1 MRILI
6 VNTLYYP
13 DKVGGAEVSVQL
25 LAEALAASGHDVSV
39 VCISR
44 GAVPRTEVINGVN
57 VYRIRLFNLYWPF
70 DGQDK
75 GMLSRVAWHGLE
87 VFNPVMIARLS
98 AIVREAAPDVV
109 HTNNVHGFSTAIW
122 ARLARH
128 RLPIVHTIRDYALL
142 CSRGSLYR
150 DGRRCKTR
158 CADCRVLC
166 TRKRIDS
173 NHVST
178 VVGISRH
185 VLSEH
190 IQRGWFAGRRDNGVV
205 YNSVSA
211 LTADEDHPV
220 RDCHREIVFG
230 YIGRLVPEKGV
241 AELLRAFNRLRAR
254 HANVRLLVAG
264 SGPNGF
270 VADLKRHAGPD
281 ITLLGQVDAATLYRS
296 ADVIVVPSL
305 WDEPFGRTVA
315 EALVFGRPV
324 VCSNRG
330 GLAELVE
337 GRPDCRVF
345 DADRDDALFDT
356 LDRLVSEWPA
366 NIATDSRPS
375 RELSERLFDPQ
386 AIAARYVEL
395 YLNAIESHA
404 LIAESA

>member
-25 LAEALAASGHDVSV
+25 LAETLVEQGHDVSV

-44 GAVPRTEVINGVN
+44 GRVPRKETVNGVH
-57 VYRIRLFNLYWPF
+57 VYRIRLFNVYWPF
-70 DGQDK
+70 DGRNK
-75 GMLSRVAWHGLE
+75 GLLSRIAWHGLE

-98 AIVREAAPDVV
+98 EIVREAAPDVV

-122 ARLARH
+122 GWLARH

-150 DGRRCKTR
+150 SGRRCENR
-158 CADCRVLC
+158 CTDCRVLC

-173 NHVST
+173 RHVST

-185 VLSEH
+185 VLAEH
-190 IQRGWFAGRRDNGVV
+190 LRRDWFAGRRNDVFV
-205 YNSVSA
+205 YNSVPA
-211 LTADEDHPV
+211 LPPGEDRGI
-220 RDCHREIVFG
+220 RDAGPAIVFG

-241 AELLRAFNRLRAR
+241 TELLRAFNRLRAR
-254 HANVRLLVAG
+254 HADVRLLVAG

-270 VADLKRHAGPD
+270 VADLARHAGPD
-281 ITLLGQVDAATLYRS
+281 VTLLGQVDAAMLYRN

-330 GLAELVE
+330 ALAELVA

-345 DADRDDALFDT
+345 DADREDALFDT
-356 LDRLVSEWPA
+356 LEQLVSERRATVSVDSGPA
-366 NIATDSRPS
+366 
-375 RELSERLFDPQ
+375 RESVERLFDPQ

-395 YLNAIESHA
+395 YLEAIESNG
-404 LIAESA
+404 LVTESA

>member
-13 DKVGGAEVSVQL
+13 DKIGGAEVSVQL
-25 LAEALAASGHDVSV
+25 LAETLVEQGHDVSV
-39 VCISR
+39 VCIAR
-44 GAVPRTEVINGVN
+44 GRVPRKESVNGVH
-57 VYRIRLFNLYWPF
+57 VYRIRLFNVYWPF
-70 DGQDK
+70 DGRDK
-75 GMLSRVAWHGLE
+75 GRLSRIAWHGIE

-98 AIVREAAPDVV
+98 AIVREVDPDVV

-122 ARLARH
+122 GWLARR

-150 DGRRCKTR
+150 SGRRCESQ
-158 CADCRVLC
+158 CADCRVFC

-173 NHVST
+173 RHVST

-185 VLSEH
+185 VLVEH
-190 IQRGWFAGRRDNGVV
+190 LRHDCFAGRRNDAVV
-205 YNSVSA
+205 YNSVPA
-211 LTADEDHPV
+211 LPPDEDRGI
-220 RDCHREIVFG
+220 RDARTAIVFG

-241 AELLRAFNRLRAR
+241 LELLQAFNRLRAR
-254 HANVRLLVAG
+254 HGDVRLLVAG
-264 SGPNGF
+264 SGPDGF
-270 VADLKRHAGPD
+270 VADLTRHAGPEV
-281 ITLLGQVDAATLYRS
+281 TMLGQVDAAMLYRS

-330 GLAELVE
+330 ALAELVA
-337 GRPDCRVF
+337 GRRDCRVF

-356 LDRLVSEWPA
+356 LEQLVSERRAAVSVDRGP
-366 NIATDSRPS
+366 T
-375 RELSERLFDPQ
+375 RESVESLFDPQ

-395 YLNAIESHA
+395 YRDAIESHV
-404 LIAESA
+404 LVAESA